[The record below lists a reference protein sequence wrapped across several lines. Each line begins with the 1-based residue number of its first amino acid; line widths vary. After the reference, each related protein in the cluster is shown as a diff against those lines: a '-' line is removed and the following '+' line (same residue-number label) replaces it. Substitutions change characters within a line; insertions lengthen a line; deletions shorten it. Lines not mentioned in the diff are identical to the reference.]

1 MSKLFVIIST
11 MLVGSSVFLSMT
23 VLKLSAQDPWE
34 VPAKYQKLENPFA
47 SDADAENI
55 GKALYNKHCKSCHGK
70 EGLGDG
76 PKAEEVDGDLGDFS
90 SKKFQAQTDGAL
102 FYKSYIGRDDMPNYE
117 KKMPEKD
124 DVWAIVHYMRTLKK

>member
-1 MSKLFVIIST
+1 MKTIKILMIIGVVSLGLFSFSKFTQTEWV
-11 MLVGSSVFLSMT
+11 
-23 VLKLSAQDPWE
+23 
-34 VPAKYQKLENPFA
+34 VPAKYKSMKNPTEA
-47 SDADAENI
+47 NAENI
-55 GKALYNKHCKSCHGK
+55 ADGKVLYDKHCKSCHGK
-70 EGLGDG
+70 TGLGDG
-76 PKAEEVDGDLGDFS
+76 TKAEEVDGDLGDFS

>member
-11 MLVGSSVFLSMT
+11 MLVGSAVFLSMT

-55 GKALYNKHCKSCHGK
+55 GKILFSKHCKSCHGSK
-70 EGLGDG
+70 GKGDG
-76 PKAEEVDGDLGDFS
+76 PKSDGLDTPTGDFTEAS
-90 SKKFQAQTDGAL
+90 FKEQTDGTLYYKTL
-102 FYKSYIGRDDMPNYE
+102 FGRDEMPSFE
-117 KKMPEKD
+117 KKITEEKD
-124 DVWAIVHYMRTLKK
+124 RWLIINYLKSL